1 MFGLVLVVGQLVDR
15 AGRHRALIGGLVIMA
30 ISTVML
36 AWVVAIPAMSL
47 SLFLL
52 GLGWNVSYVAASA
65 ELVTLAKPVER
76 GRLVGFTDLV
86 AGLTAAAL
94 ALLGGLAYSEWGVV
108 AIAVGATVAVVAP
121 AIVISLSRR
130 PPAPVPEPGG

>member
-1 MFGLVLVVGQLVDR
+1 M
-15 AGRHRALIGGLVIMA
+15 AL
-30 ISTVML
+30 STVML
-36 AWVVAIPAMSL
+36 AWVVQIPGTSL

-65 ELVTLAKPVER
+65 ELVTHASPVER
-76 GRLVGFTDLV
+76 QGLVGFTDLV

-108 AIAVGATVAVVAP
+108 AIAVGATAAVVAP
-121 AIVISLSRR
+121 ALLISFSRR
-130 PPAPVPEPGG
+130 RPVAAPEPVG